1 MKIRGKCRT
10 QFRKE
15 KKKNNEPKIHTAEG
29 SYSAQMDFFSS
40 SSSIFKSPSEWR
52 FSWRSCPTKL
62 LVILVIFTKHPILIE
77 CKFQYSLRGA
87 LKLEK
92 HVRVN
97 FRTKKK
103 DFIFCWSGSLLVESK
118 RTWGF
123 PPNWIEPYMPQRHPL
138 KNLAPYAA
146 QKPASHQDKA
156 ACWEEEGEEEKMP
169 ESNLHSSRMVSLE
182 VWTLLKNKTLFD
194 FGR

>member
-1 MKIRGKCRT
+1 M
-10 QFRKE
+10 QV
-15 KKKNNEPKIHTAEG
+15 PVL
-29 SYSAQMDFFSS
+29 S
-40 SSSIFKSPSEWR
+40 
-52 FSWRSCPTKL
+52 SWRTKIGKTCPGKFSYKKG
-62 LVILVIFTKHPILIE
+62 IL
-77 CKFQYSLRGA
+77 
-87 LKLEK
+87 
-92 HVRVN
+92 
-97 FRTKKK
+97 
-103 DFIFCWSGSLLVESK
+103 IFCWSGSLLVESK

-182 VWTLLKNKTLFD
+182 V
-194 FGR
+194 